1 MQAAAFHCQQG
12 HTHTYNWALSNRVH
26 LQPPTVLVVIR
37 VEVVARLLVHAGV
50 TAHTSCR
57 HSCNK
62 RAMPRA
68 SKPFAPLMLAHKCL
82 ACCLNTYTH
91 ARTHT
96 HTQATHQ
103 RVGAA
108 PGDPGPCCSCC
119 CCWPSGRGGRE
130 EALAPML
137 PAVVS
142 CNAGGPCT
150 LCGGCVPKGTM
161 PGGGPAGPRGTKF
174 GGTEGWGGAA

>member
-12 HTHTYNWALSNRVH
+12 HTHTYNWALPNRVH

-96 HTQATHQ
+96 HKLHISVWVPHLAT
-103 RVGAA
+103 
-108 PGDPGPCCSCC
+108 PGPAAAAAAAGQADAGAGKRPWRPCCPL
-119 CCWPSGRGGRE
+119 W
-130 EALAPML
+130 
-137 PAVVS
+137 
-142 CNAGGPCT
+142 
-150 LCGGCVPKGTM
+150 
-161 PGGGPAGPRGTKF
+161 
-174 GGTEGWGGAA
+174 